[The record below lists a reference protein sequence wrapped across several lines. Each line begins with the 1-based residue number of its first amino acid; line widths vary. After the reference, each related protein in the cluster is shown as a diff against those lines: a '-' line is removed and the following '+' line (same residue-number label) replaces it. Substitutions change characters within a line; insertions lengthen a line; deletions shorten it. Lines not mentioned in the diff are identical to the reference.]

1 MSGLVN
7 LGNTCYINSVL
18 QIMYHINELND
29 YIDQYNHYNK
39 QTLDYVMTTEWKSL
53 KDIMKKQVHIS
64 PNRFIRINRELFKK
78 KNKIDFLEN
87 EQGDANEYFLFFIE
101 CIHNSYNLLDKK
113 SYDNK
118 FLQEYAK
125 KDNSIISHIF
135 LSLFE
140 VQYIDE
146 MKKKVSSSYEINW
159 NLDVCIPQNNNLT
172 LYDCLDF
179 TFREEYLCDDNAW
192 LDDKTNEKKNVYK
205 YVKMVYCPTIL
216 VISLKRWIDCKKKHK
231 SKIELDP
238 ILDMSRYS
246 IEKAN
251 YELFGVINHEGN
263 LYGGHYFSFIKGDNE
278 WFMFNDNQIKKID
291 TFIHPS
297 NYCLFYRKI
306 K

>member
-1 MSGLVN
+1 
-7 LGNTCYINSVL
+7 
-18 QIMYHINELND
+18 MYHINELND

-179 TFREEYLCDDNAW
+179 TFKEEYLCDDNAW

-246 IEKAN
+246 NEKAN

-263 LYGGHYFSFIKGDNE
+263 LYGGHYFSFIKGDNQ
-278 WFMFNDNQIKKID
+278 WFMFNDNQIKKNRYIYSS
-291 TFIHPS
+291 F
-297 NYCLFYRKI
+297 
-306 K
+306 

>member
-18 QIMYHINELND
+18 QIIFHMNELND

-39 QTLDYVMTTEWKSL
+39 QTLDYVMTIEWKSL
-53 KDIMKKQVHIS
+53 KDIMNKQVHIS
-64 PNRFIRINRELFKK
+64 PNRFIHINRELFKK

-113 SYDNK
+113 SYDNT

-125 KDNSIISHIF
+125 KDNSIITDIF

-146 MKKKVSSSYEINW
+146 MRKKVSSSYEINW
-159 NLDVCIPQNNNLT
+159 NLNVCIPQNNHLT

-179 TFREEYLCDDNAW
+179 TFKEEYLCDDNAW

-205 YVKMVYCPTIL
+205 RVKMLYCPSIL
-216 VISLKRWIDCKKKHK
+216 VLSLKRWIDCKKKNK
-231 SKIELDP
+231 NKIELDP

-246 IEKAN
+246 KDNAN

-263 LYGGHYFSFIKGDNE
+263 PYGGHYFSFVKRGNQ
-278 WFMFNDNQIKKID
+278 WFMFNDNQIQKID

>member
-179 TFREEYLCDDNAW
+179 TFKEEYLCDDNAW

-246 IEKAN
+246 NEKAN

-263 LYGGHYFSFIKGDNE
+263 LYGGHYFSFIKGDNQ

>member
-29 YIDQYNHYNK
+29 YIDKYNHYNK

-172 LYDCLDF
+172 LYECLDF
-179 TFREEYLCDDNAW
+179 TFKEEYLCDDNAW

-246 IEKAN
+246 NEKAN

-263 LYGGHYFSFIKGDNE
+263 LYGGHYFSFIKGDNQ